1 MMMTEVKASQV
12 REDLQG
18 RISSI
23 AESRGRLSQR
33 QLVENVDEIRSMAQ
47 SYGFSTVSCLAG
59 RLESALSRDIGGPT
73 LLCYLDALHDAVKL
87 EPMRAAS
94 QQALLASIAL
104 RIGA

>member
-1 MMMTEVKASQV
+1 MMTEAKACQV

-18 RISSI
+18 RIAAI
-23 AESRGRLSQR
+23 AQGAARLSQR
-33 QLVENVDEIRSMAQ
+33 QLVEDIDGIRSTAHNH
-47 SYGFSTVSCLAG
+47 GFATVSCLAG
-59 RLESALSRDIGGPT
+59 RLESALSRNIGGPT

-94 QQALLASIAL
+94 QQALMASIAL

>member
-1 MMMTEVKASQV
+1 MMTEARASMI
-12 REDLQG
+12 RDDLQG
-18 RISSI
+18 RITEI
-23 AESRGRLSQR
+23 AQSCSRLSPR
-33 QLVENVDEIRSMAQ
+33 QLVENVDTIRTVAHAN
-47 SYGFSTVSCLAG
+47 GFATVSCLAG
-59 RLESALSRDIGGPT
+59 QLESALSRDIAGPT